1 MHHREASSMSERF
14 TYYVLYRRRDQTQP
28 VGLLTEG
35 RADPARPHRAVGWDH
50 EDEDWTEAQASLG
63 AILINPDWE
72 DRIRIVDRAT
82 AERIARET
90 LGAELP
96 TEEELQAIG
105 DRAAEEYTRKWGPT
119 GTSS

>member
-1 MHHREASSMSERF
+1 MSERF
-14 TYYVLYRRRDQTQP
+14 TYYVLYRRRDPTSP
-28 VGLLTEG
+28 VGLLAEG
-35 RADPARPHRAVGWDH
+35 QADPALPNRVVGWDH
-50 EDEDWTEAQASLG
+50 REEDWTEAEASLG

-72 DRIRIVDRAT
+72 DRIRIVDRST

-96 TEEELQAIG
+96 TEEELQEIG
-105 DRAAEEYTRKWGPT
+105 DRAAAEYTRKWGPT